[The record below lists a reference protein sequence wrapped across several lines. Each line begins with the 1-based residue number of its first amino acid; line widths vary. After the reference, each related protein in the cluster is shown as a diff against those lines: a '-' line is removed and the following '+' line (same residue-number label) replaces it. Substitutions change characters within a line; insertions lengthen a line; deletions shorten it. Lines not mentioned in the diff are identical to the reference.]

1 MMKSQ
6 PTPDEADGLHTNQI
20 SSQHKH
26 KYNTELG
33 NEFSLDEKK
42 IMMRGK
48 GTKGKQIGK
57 MQTHYS
63 LPLDKRLTM

>member
-1 MMKSQ
+1 
-6 PTPDEADGLHTNQI
+6 
-20 SSQHKH
+20 
-26 KYNTELG
+26 
-33 NEFSLDEKK
+33 
-42 IMMRGK
+42 MRGK